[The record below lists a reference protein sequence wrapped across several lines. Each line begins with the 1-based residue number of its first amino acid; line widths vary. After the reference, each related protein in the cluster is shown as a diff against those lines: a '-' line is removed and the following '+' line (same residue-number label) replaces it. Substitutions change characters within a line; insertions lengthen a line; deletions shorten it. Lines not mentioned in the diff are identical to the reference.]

1 MTNYEANFKFKKNT
15 LQMNSSIAQN
25 KIQADLIINTKGK
38 DKHFTYEQ
46 SVASAEWVITHNLNK
61 RPSITVVDSS
71 DTVWYGEYEYND
83 LNTVTLRFNAPFTGK
98 AYLN

>member
-1 MTNYEANFKFKKNT
+1 MTNYEASFKLKKNN
-15 LQMNSSIAQN
+15 LQFNGSLVKN
-25 KIQADLIINTKGK
+25 NLQADLHITTKGK

-46 SVASAEWVITHNLNK
+46 SVASAEWVIVHNLNK
-61 RPSITVVDSS
+61 KPSITVVDSA

>member
-1 MTNYEANFKFKKNT
+1 MTNYEANFEFKKNN
-15 LQMNSSIAQN
+15 LQFDGSLTKN
-25 KIQADLIINTKGK
+25 KLQADLHITTKGK

-46 SVASAEWVITHNLNK
+46 AIASAEWVIIHNLNK
-61 RPSITVVDSS
+61 KPAITVVDSA